1 MYVYKVE
8 FTRQVEQVDPAILQ
22 AHLQRLDEA
31 KQAGV
36 VIFGGAFTDGS
47 GGMTLFHA
55 ENMEKAKQWVE
66 QDAYVKHNTH
76 SWNLKEINRRF

>member
-8 FTRQVEQVDPAILQ
+8 FTKKVEQVDPEILQ

-31 KQAGV
+31 KQAGS

-47 GGMTLFHA
+47 GGMTLFRA
-55 ENMEKAKQWVE
+55 DNYEQAKKIWRKP
-66 QDAYVKHNTH
+66 D
-76 SWNLKEINRRF
+76 SGSSRMPM